1 MPKRARRGLA
11 LAAVFSVALL
21 VTVSSAAAAQRF
33 AAPTGSGA
41 GCTSA
46 APCSIETAFSGAI
59 DGDEIILSTGEYGP
73 VSSILSLPSNGSAH
87 GVQGQP
93 APRIHFA
100 SGNYLLLTPAS
111 RASYLQVDGVTPA
124 PLQVDQPDAVADQV
138 LSQASGNGACIV
150 FGRLIDSVCWT
161 SAPGYPAFEA
171 VANGNFSPTLRN
183 VTLEATGADGTG
195 LSIRAGGSGTLAA
208 SATNVIV
215 HGAGTR
221 DLDIEATLP
230 AHATLAI
237 DHSNYLNPFQSG
249 TGAQITQTNQQTA
262 APLFVNPATGDFHQA
277 TGSPTI
283 DAGVA
288 ADLMGSADID
298 GDARTIGAAPDIG
311 ADEFVPGP
319 TTSAT
324 TPSTCKG
331 KTATIVGDDGPNI
344 LSGTPAADVI
354 AALGGNDKVSGLAG
368 NDTICG
374 GSGKDTL
381 KGGAGNDFLGGQK
394 GNDKLYGQKG
404 NDKLSG
410 KAGKDTLK
418 GGPGKDKLKGG
429 AGKDKQI
436 Q

>member
-1 MPKRARRGLA
+1 
-11 LAAVFSVALL
+11 LAAVFPLALL
-21 VTVSSAAAAQRF
+21 LTVSSVAAAAQRF

-41 GCTSA
+41 ACTSP
-46 APCSIETAFSGAI
+46 APCSIEAAFSGAI
-59 DGDEIILSTGEYGP
+59 DGDEIILSAGDYGP
-73 VSSILSLPSNGSAH
+73 VSSILSLPSNGTAH

-93 APRIHFA
+93 APRMHFA
-100 SGNYLLLTPAS
+100 SGSYLLLTPAS
-111 RASYLQVDGVTPA
+111 RASYLQLDGVTPA
-124 PLQVDQPDAVADQV
+124 PLQVDQPDAEADQV

-150 FGRLIDSVCWT
+150 FGRLIESVCWT
-161 SAPGYPAFEA
+161 SAPGFAALEA
-171 VANGNFSPTLRN
+171 AAGLNFTPTMRN

-195 LSIRAGGSGTLAA
+195 LSIRAVGSGNLAV

-237 DHSNYLNPFQSG
+237 DHSNYLHSFQSG
-249 TGAQITQTNQQTA
+249 TGAQVTQTNQQTA
-262 APLFVNPATGDFHQA
+262 VPLFVNAGTGDFHQA
-277 TGSPTI
+277 PGSPTI

-288 ADLMGSADID
+288 VDLMGSTDID
-298 GDARTIGAAPDIG
+298 GDARTLGAAPDIG

-319 TTSAT
+319 PGSAT
-324 TPSTCKG
+324 TPPVCRG
-331 KTATIVGDDGPNI
+331 KTATIVGDDGPNK

-354 AALGGNDKVSGLAG
+354 AALGGSDKVSGLAG
-368 NDTICG
+368 KDTICA
-374 GSGKDTL
+374 GSGRDTL
-381 KGGAGNDFLGGQK
+381 KGGAGNDQLSGQK

-410 KAGKDTLK
+410 KAGKDTLN
-418 GGPGKDKLKGG
+418 GGPGKDILKGG

>member
-1 MPKRARRGLA
+1 MPKRAPRGLA

-21 VTVSSAAAAQRF
+21 ITVSSAAAAQRF

-41 GCTSA
+41 ACTSP

-100 SGNYLLLTPAS
+100 SGSYLLLTPAS

-138 LSQASGNGACIV
+138 LSQASGAGACIV
-150 FGRLIDSVCWT
+150 YGTLINSVCWT
-161 SAPGYPAFEA
+161 SAPGGAALEA
-171 VANGNFSPTLRN
+171 AAGLNFTPTMHN

-195 LSIRAGGSGTLAA
+195 LSIRAVGSGNLAA

-237 DHSNYLNPFQSG
+237 DHSNYLHPFQSG

-262 APLFVNPATGDFHQA
+262 APLFVNAATGDFHQA
-277 TGSPTI
+277 AGSPTI

-288 ADLMGSADID
+288 VDLMGSADID
-298 GDARTIGAAPDIG
+298 GDPRTLGSAPDIG

-319 TTSAT
+319 PTSAV
-324 TPSTCKG
+324 CKG
-331 KTATIVGDDGPNI
+331 KTATIVGDDGPNK

-354 AALGGNDKVSGLAG
+354 AALGGNDKLSGLAG
-368 NDTICG
+368 KDVLCG
-374 GSGKDTL
+374 GKGKDTL

-429 AGKDKQI
+429 AGRDKQI

>member
-1 MPKRARRGLA
+1 MLKRAPRGLA
-11 LAAVFSVALL
+11 LVAVFPVALL

-41 GCTSA
+41 ACTSPT
-46 APCSIETAFSGAI
+46 PCSIETAFSGAI
-59 DGDEIILSTGEYGP
+59 DGDEIILSAGDYGP

-111 RASYLQVDGVTPA
+111 RASYLQVDGVTPP
-124 PLQVDQPDAVADQV
+124 PLQVDQADAVADQV
-138 LSQASGNGACIV
+138 VSRASGAGACLV
-150 FGRLIDSVCWT
+150 YGRLINSVCWT
-161 SAPGYPAFEA
+161 SAPGGAALEA
-171 VANGNFSPTLRN
+171 VANLSFTPTMRN
-183 VTLEATGADGTG
+183 VTLEATGADGRG
-195 LSIRAGGSGTLAA
+195 LSIRAGGFGNLAA

-237 DHSNYLNPFQSG
+237 DHSNYLHPFQSG

-262 APLFVNPATGDFHQA
+262 APLFVNAGAGDFHQA
-277 TGSPTI
+277 LGSPTI
-283 DAGVA
+283 DAGTAV
-288 ADLMGSADID
+288 DLMGSADID
-298 GDARTIGAAPDIG
+298 GDPRTLGSAPDIG
-311 ADEFVPGP
+311 ADEFVPAP
-319 TTSAT
+319 PA
-324 TPSTCKG
+324 CQG
-331 KTATIVGDDGPNI
+331 KTATIVGTEGPDK

-374 GSGKDTL
+374 GAGKDTL
-381 KGGAGNDFLGGQK
+381 SGGK
-394 GNDKLYGQKG
+394 GNDKLYGEAGKDTLNGGKG
-404 NDKLSG
+404 NDKLFG
-410 KAGKDTLK
+410 GAGRDTLK

>member
-1 MPKRARRGLA
+1 MPKRAPRGLA
-11 LAAVFSVALL
+11 LAAVFPVALL

-41 GCTSA
+41 ACTSPT
-46 APCSIETAFSGAI
+46 PCSIETAFSGAI

-100 SGNYLLLTPAS
+100 SGSYLLLTPAS

-138 LSQASGNGACIV
+138 LSQASGNGACIL

-161 SAPGYPAFEA
+161 SAPGFPALEA
-171 VANGNFSPTLRN
+171 VANLSFTPTMRN

-230 AHATLAI
+230 ARATLAI
-237 DHSNYLNPFQSG
+237 DHSNYLHPFQSG

-262 APLFVNPATGDFHQA
+262 APLFVNAGTGDFHQA

-298 GDARTIGAAPDIG
+298 GDARTLGAAPDIG

-319 TTSAT
+319 PTSGT
-324 TPSTCKG
+324 TPPACKG
-331 KTATIVGDDGPNI
+331 KTATIVGDDGPDT

-354 AALGGNDKVSGLAG
+354 AALGGNDKVFGLAG

-429 AGKDKQI
+429 AGRDKQI

>member
-1 MPKRARRGLA
+1 MPKRAPRGLA
-11 LAAVFSVALL
+11 LAAVFPVAFPHRFIRHRR
-21 VTVSSAAAAQRF
+21 SALR
-33 AAPTGSGA
+33 GA
-41 GCTSA
+41 NGERCGLHVP
-46 APCSIETAFSGAI
+46 APCSIQTAFSGAI
-59 DGDEIILSTGEYGP
+59 DGDEIILSTGDYGP
-73 VSSILSLPSNGSAH
+73 VSSILSVPSNGSAH

-100 SGNYLLLTPAS
+100 SGSYLLLTPAS
-111 RASYLQVDGVTPA
+111 RVSYLQVDGVTPA
-124 PLQVDQPDAVADQV
+124 PLQVDQADAVADQV
-138 LSQASGNGACIV
+138 LSQASGNGACIL

-161 SAPGYPAFEA
+161 SAPGFPALEA
-171 VANGNFSPTLRN
+171 VANLSFTPTMRN
-183 VTLEATGADGTG
+183 VTLEATGADGTA
-195 LSIRAGGSGTLAA
+195 LSIRAGGSATLAA

-249 TGAQITQTNQQTA
+249 TGAQITQTSKQTA
-262 APLFVNPATGDFHQA
+262 APLFVNAGTGDFHQA

-283 DAGVA
+283 DAGVP

-298 GDARTIGAAPDIG
+298 GDARTIGALPTS
-311 ADEFVPGP
+311 GP
-319 TTSAT
+319 TSSFPDPPTSAT
-324 TPSTCKG
+324 TPPVCKG
-331 KTATIVGDDGPNI
+331 KTATIVGDDGPNT

-354 AALGGNDKVSGLAG
+354 AALGGNDKVFGLAG

-381 KGGAGNDFLGGQK
+381 KGGAGNDFLSGQK

>member
-1 MPKRARRGLA
+1 M
-11 LAAVFSVALL
+11 AAVFSVALL

-41 GCTSA
+41 ACTSP

-59 DGDEIILSTGEYGP
+59 DGDEIILSAGDYGP
-73 VSSILSLPSNGSAH
+73 VSSILSVPSNGIAH

-111 RASYLQVDGVTPA
+111 RVSYLQVDGVAPA

-138 LSQASGNGACIV
+138 LSQASGAGACLMY
-150 FGRLIDSVCWT
+150 GRLIDSVCWT
-161 SAPGYPAFEA
+161 SAPGFPALEA
-171 VANGNFSPTLRN
+171 VANLSFTPTMRN

-195 LSIRAGGSGTLAA
+195 LSIRAGGSGNLAA

-237 DHSNYLNPFQSG
+237 DHSNYLHPFQSG

-262 APLFVNPATGDFHQA
+262 APLFVNAATGDFHQA
-277 TGSPTI
+277 PGSPTI

-288 ADLMGSADID
+288 VDLMGSADID
-298 GDARTIGAAPDIG
+298 GDARTMGAAPDIG

-319 TTSAT
+319 PTS
-324 TPSTCKG
+324 CKG
-331 KTATIVGDDGPNI
+331 KTATIVGDDGPNK
-344 LSGTPAADVI
+344 LSGTRAADVI

-368 NDTICG
+368 KDTICG

-381 KGGAGNDFLGGQK
+381 KGGK
-394 GNDKLYGQKG
+394 GNDKLFGQ
-404 NDKLSG
+404 
-410 KAGKDTLK
+410 AGKDTLK

-429 AGKDKQI
+429 AGKDKLI